1 MSQSGNPGRA
11 GHAAPPR
18 VLVTGAGGFI
28 GHHLVRYLV
37 AAGYRVRGVD
47 LVPPAFEPTRAQEFL
62 RLDLRRADHCAA
74 AVHDVDEVYHLAA
87 NMGGM
92 GFIEFNKA
100 QIAHDNVLMDAS
112 MLEAARRAGVR
123 RFFYSSSACV
133 YPPFRLQRPDAP
145 PLREEDA
152 YPADPVDGYG
162 WEKLYMER
170 LCRHYRDDFGLETRV
185 ARFHSMY
192 GPLGTYDGGREKAP
206 AAICR
211 KVALAP
217 DGGTIDIWGDG
228 EQTRTYCYI
237 DDCVEGIHRLMRS
250 GHHEPINL
258 GSDVLVTINELALLV
273 ARVAGK
279 RLTLRHVEGPE
290 GVRGRGSDNARM
302 RAVLG
307 WEPRV
312 TLEEGMR
319 LTYAWIASQLHSPV
333 MPTTHAG
340 ATHDGRRI
348 SGEPVAHPG
357 G

>member
-1 MSQSGNPGRA
+1 MSYPISFDRPDRVA
-11 GHAAPPR
+11 RPR

-28 GHHLVRYLV
+28 GHHLVNYLV
-37 AAGYRVRGVD
+37 RAGYWVRGVD
-47 LVPPAFEPTRAQEFL
+47 LDRPSFEPTRAQEFL
-62 RLDLRRADHCAA
+62 RLDLRRAADCVI
-74 AVHDVDEVYHLAA
+74 AVDGMEEVYHLAA

-100 QIAHDNVLMDAS
+100 QIAHDNVLMDAD
-112 MLEAARRAGVR
+112 MLEASRQARVK

-133 YPPFRLQRPDAP
+133 YPPFRLQQPDAP

-152 YPADPVDGYG
+152 YPADPVDSYG

-170 LCRHYRDDFGLETRV
+170 LCRHYREDFGLETRV

-211 KVALAP
+211 KVALAD

-237 DDCVEGIHRLMRS
+237 DDGVEGIHRLMRS
-250 GHHEPINL
+250 DHHEPINL
-258 GSDVLVTINELALLV
+258 GSDRLITINELALLV

-279 RLTLRHVEGPE
+279 RVTLRHVNGPE
-290 GVRGRGSDNARM
+290 GVRGRGSDNTRM
-302 RAVLG
+302 REVLQ

-312 TLEEGMR
+312 ALAEGMR
-319 LTYAWIASQLHSPV
+319 LTYEWIASELRVSDALGY
-333 MPTTHAG
+333 AG
-340 ATHDGRRI
+340 RPEIAAVT
-348 SGEPVAHPG
+348 SQAHVHPPR
-357 G
+357 

>member
-1 MSQSGNPGRA
+1 MSHTVLPDRPVRVSRP
-11 GHAAPPR
+11 H

-28 GHHLVRYLV
+28 GHHLVSYLV
-37 AAGYRVRGVD
+37 GAGYRVRGVD
-47 LVPPAFEPTRAQEFL
+47 LELPAFEPTRAHEFL
-62 RLDLRRADHCAA
+62 LLDLRRPDYCAA
-74 AVHDVDEVYHLAA
+74 AVHGMDEVYHLAA

-100 QIAHDNVLMDAS
+100 QIAHDNVLIDAN
-112 MLEAARRAGVR
+112 MLEAARGAGVK

-133 YPPFRLQRPDAP
+133 YPPFRLQQPDAP

-170 LCRHYRDDFGLETRV
+170 LCRHYREDYGLETRV

-211 KVALAP
+211 KVAQAH

-250 GHHEPINL
+250 DHHEPINL

-279 RLTLRHVEGPE
+279 RVTLRHVKGPE

-302 RAVLG
+302 RAVLD

-312 TLEEGMR
+312 PLEEGMR
-319 LTYAWIASQLHSPV
+319 RTYEWIAAQLPAPATA
-333 MPTTHAG
+333 MQQATLRHAG
-340 ATHDGRRI
+340 SIT
-348 SGEPVAHPG
+348 GEPVAHPG
-357 G
+357 H

>member
-1 MSQSGNPGRA
+1 MSHSALPD
-11 GHAAPPR
+11 HAEDVSRPR

-28 GHHLVRYLV
+28 GHHLVNHLV
-37 AAGYRVRGVD
+37 TLGYRVRGVD
-47 LVPPAFEPTRAQEFL
+47 LDRPAWERTRADEFL
-62 RLDLRRADHCAA
+62 RLDLRRASDCAS
-74 AVHDVDEVYHLAA
+74 AVRGIEEVYHLAA

-100 QIAHDNVLMDAS
+100 EIAHDNVLIDAN
-112 MLEAARRAGVR
+112 MLEASRREGVR

-133 YPPFRLQRPDAP
+133 YPPFRLQSPDAP
-145 PLREEDA
+145 PPREEDA

-170 LCRHYRDDFGLETRV
+170 LCRHYREDFGLETRV

-211 KVALAP
+211 KVALAE

-250 GHHEPINL
+250 EHHEPINL
-258 GSDVLVTINELALLV
+258 GSDELITINDLALLT

-279 RLTLRHVEGPE
+279 RVQLRHVPGPQ
-290 GVRGRGSDNARM
+290 GVRGRGSDNTRM
-302 RAVLG
+302 RDVLR

-312 TLEEGMR
+312 SLEEGMR
-319 LTYAWIASQLHSPV
+319 RTYGWIARMARS
-333 MPTTHAG
+333 A
-340 ATHDGRRI
+340 RRSAAI
-348 SGEPVAHPG
+348 SGSTRAPSA
-357 G
+357 

>member
-1 MSQSGNPGRA
+1 MSHSALLDHVEDVSR
-11 GHAAPPR
+11 PR

-28 GHHLVRYLV
+28 GHHLVNHLV
-37 AAGYRVRGVD
+37 TLGYHVRGVD
-47 LVPPAFEPTRAQEFL
+47 LDRPAYERTRAHEFL
-62 RLDLRRADHCAA
+62 RLDLRRATDCAT
-74 AVHDVDEVYHLAA
+74 AVRGIEEVYHLAA

-100 QIAHDNVLMDAS
+100 QIAHDNVLIDAN
-112 MLEAARRAGVR
+112 MLEASRREGVR

-133 YPPFRLQRPDAP
+133 YPPFRLQSPAAP

-170 LCRHYRDDFGLETRV
+170 LCRHYREDFGLETRV

-192 GPLGTYDGGREKAP
+192 GTLGTYDGGREKAP

-211 KVALAP
+211 KVALAE

-250 GHHEPINL
+250 EHHEPINL
-258 GSDVLVTINELALLV
+258 GSDELITINDLALLT

-279 RLTLRHVEGPE
+279 RVQLRHVPGPQ
-290 GVRGRGSDNARM
+290 GVRGRGSDNTRT
-302 RAVLG
+302 RDVLR

-312 TLEEGMR
+312 SLEEGISR
-319 LTYAWIASQLHSPV
+319 TYAWVASELRAAHAASTRAGQR
-333 MPTTHAG
+333 TTGIVTTESSAQP
-340 ATHDGRRI
+340 A
-348 SGEPVAHPG
+348 S
-357 G
+357 

>member
-1 MSQSGNPGRA
+1 MSHRTLPHRPLRA
-11 GHAAPPR
+11 TLPR

-28 GHHLVRYLV
+28 GHHLVSYLV

-47 LVPPAFEPTRAQEFL
+47 LVLPAFEPTRAHEFL
-62 RLDLRRADHCAA
+62 LLDLRRADSCAV
-74 AVHDVDEVYHLAA
+74 AVHGMDEVYHLAA

-100 QIAHDNVLMDAS
+100 QIAHDNVLMDAN
-112 MLEAARRAGVR
+112 MLEAARRADVR

-170 LCRHYRDDFGLETRV
+170 LCRHYHEDFGLETRV

-206 AAICR
+206 AALCR
-211 KVALAP
+211 KVARAG
-217 DGGTIDIWGDG
+217 DGGAIDIWGDG
-228 EQTRTYCYI
+228 EQTRTYCYV

-250 GHHEPINL
+250 DHHDPINL
-258 GSDVLVTINELALLV
+258 GSDRLITINELARLV
-273 ARVAGK
+273 ARIAGK
-279 RLTLRHVEGPE
+279 HLTLRHVAGPE

-302 RAVLG
+302 RAVLD

-312 TLEEGMR
+312 PLEEGMR
-319 LTYAWIASQLHSPV
+319 RTYDWIASQLHAPAV
-333 MPTTHAG
+333 ARQHA
-340 ATHDGRRI
+340 ATLPAASI
-348 SGEPVAHPG
+348 TAEQVAHPG
-357 G
+357 R

>member
-1 MSQSGNPGRA
+1 MSYPVFRA
-11 GHAAPPR
+11 RLDRVARPR

-28 GHHLVRYLV
+28 GHHLVKYLV
-37 AAGYRVRGVD
+37 AAGYSVRGVD
-47 LVPPAFEPTRAQEFL
+47 LEPPAFEPTRAQEFL
-62 RLDLRRADHCAA
+62 RLDLRRAGDCAA
-74 AVHDVDEVYHLAA
+74 AVRGVEEVYHLAA

-100 QIAHDNVLMDAS
+100 QIAHDNVLMDAN
-112 MLEAARRAGVR
+112 MIDAAHHAGVK

-133 YPPFRLQRPDAP
+133 YPPFRLQQPDAP

-170 LCRHYRDDFGLETRV
+170 LCRHYREDFGLETRV

-211 KVALAP
+211 KVALAH
-217 DGGTIDIWGDG
+217 DGGAVDIWSDG

-258 GSDVLVTINELALLV
+258 GSDRLITINDLALLV

-279 RLTLRHVEGPE
+279 RVTLRHVTGPE
-290 GVRGRGSDNARM
+290 GVRGRGSDNTRM
-302 RAVLG
+302 RAVLE
-307 WEPRV
+307 WEPQV
-312 TLEEGMR
+312 PLEAGIR
-319 LTYAWIASQLHSPV
+319 RTYEWIASELGAPAATLRASQPNPGAV
-333 MPTTHAG
+333 MAQPH
-340 ATHDGRRI
+340 
-348 SGEPVAHPG
+348 AHPTR
-357 G
+357 

>member
-1 MSQSGNPGRA
+1 MRPPGNVLSSRRTA
-11 GHAAPPR
+11 GPR

-28 GHHLVRYLV
+28 GHHLANLLV
-37 AAGYRVRGVD
+37 AAGYLVRGVD
-47 LVPPAFEPTRAQEFL
+47 LVLPSFEPTRAYEFL
-62 RLDLRRADHCAA
+62 LLDLRRADDCAT
-74 AVHDVDEVYHLAA
+74 AVHGVDEVYHLAS

-92 GFIEFNKA
+92 GFIEYNKA
-100 QIAHDNVLMDAS
+100 RIAHDNVVMDAN
-112 MLEAARRAGVR
+112 MLEAARCAGVK

-133 YPPFRLQRPDAP
+133 YPPFRLQQPDAP
-145 PLREEDA
+145 PPREEDA

-170 LCRHYRDDFGLETRV
+170 LCRHYREDFRLETRV

-211 KVALAP
+211 KVALAD

-237 DDCVEGIHRLMRS
+237 EDCVEGIHRLMRS
-250 GHHEPINL
+250 DHHEPINL
-258 GSDVLVTINELALLV
+258 GSDVLVSINELALLV

-279 RLTLRHVEGPE
+279 RVALRHVNGPE
-290 GVRGRGSDNARM
+290 GVRGRGSDNTRM

-312 TLEEGMR
+312 PLEEGMR
-319 LTYAWIASQLHSPV
+319 RTYEWIAAKLRLPDAATRHPRA
-333 MPTTHAG
+333 PGTG
-340 ATHDGRRI
+340 ALT
-348 SGEPVAHPG
+348 GEPVAHQG
-357 G
+357 H

>member
-1 MSQSGNPGRA
+1 MRFSGNPMRAGRA
-11 GHAAPPR
+11 SRPR

-28 GHHLVRYLV
+28 GHHLVKYLA
-37 AAGYRVRGVD
+37 AAGYWVRGVD
-47 LVPPAFEPTRAQEFL
+47 LERPSFEPTHAQEFL
-62 RLDLRRADHCAA
+62 RLDMRRSADCST
-74 AVHDVDEVYHLAA
+74 AVRGMEEVYHLAA

-133 YPPFRLQRPDAP
+133 YPPFRLQQPDAP

-170 LCRHYRDDFGLETRV
+170 LCRHYREDFGLETRV

-211 KVALAP
+211 KVALAE

-250 GHHEPINL
+250 DHQEPINL
-258 GSDVLVTINELALLV
+258 GSDRLITINDLARLV
-273 ARVAGK
+273 ARVAG
-279 RLTLRHVEGPE
+279 RRVTLRHVTGPE
-290 GVRGRGSDNARM
+290 GVRGRGSDNTRM
-302 RAVLG
+302 RAVLQ

-319 LTYAWIASQLHSPV
+319 RTYAWIAAELRVPDAPRRAGQRIIDGGA
-333 MPTTHAG
+333 TQAHAG
-340 ATHDGRRI
+340 TTR
-348 SGEPVAHPG
+348 
-357 G
+357 

>member
-1 MSQSGNPGRA
+1 MSRSDLLDRPGHVSR
-11 GHAAPPR
+11 PR

-28 GHHLVRYLV
+28 GHHLVNHLV
-37 AAGYRVRGVD
+37 ALGYHVRGVD
-47 LVPPAFEPTRAQEFL
+47 LEHPAWERTRAHEFL
-62 RLDLRRADHCAA
+62 RLDLRRAADCAS
-74 AVHDVDEVYHLAA
+74 AVRGMEEVYHLAA

-100 QIAHDNVLMDAS
+100 RIAHDNVLIDANV
-112 MLEAARRAGVR
+112 LEASRSAGVK

-133 YPPFRLQRPDAP
+133 YPPFRLQAPDAP

-170 LCRHYRDDFGLETRV
+170 LSRHYREDYGLETRV

-192 GPLGTYDGGREKAP
+192 GPFDTYDGGREKAP

-211 KVALAP
+211 KVALAE

-250 GHHEPINL
+250 EHHDPINL
-258 GSDVLVTINELALLV
+258 GSDELITINDLALLT

-279 RLTLRHVEGPE
+279 RLQLRHVSGPQ
-290 GVRGRGSDNARM
+290 GVRGRGSDNTRM
-302 RAVLG
+302 REVLQ

-312 TLEEGMR
+312 SLEEGMR
-319 LTYAWIASQLHSPV
+319 RTYAWIASELRATRDAAPRAGQRS
-333 MPTTHAG
+333 AG
-340 ATHDGRRI
+340 ALTSGSSAQPTH
-348 SGEPVAHPG
+348 
-357 G
+357 

>member
-1 MSQSGNPGRA
+1 MSHANDLAFPGISAR
-11 GHAAPPR
+11 PR

-28 GHHLVRYLV
+28 GHHLVNYLV

-47 LVPPAFEPTRAQEFL
+47 LVLPAFASTRAHEFL
-62 RLDLRRADHCAA
+62 LLDLRRADYCAA
-74 AVHDVDEVYHLAA
+74 AVHGMDEVYHLAA

-100 QIAHDNVLMDAS
+100 QIAHDNVLMDAN
-112 MLEAARRAGVR
+112 MLEAARHAGVK
-123 RFFYSSSACV
+123 RFFYASSACV
-133 YPPFRLQRPDAP
+133 YPPSRLQHPDAP

-170 LCRHYRDDFGLETRV
+170 LCRHYREDFGLETRV

-211 KVALAP
+211 KAALAD

-250 GHHEPINL
+250 GHHEPVNL

-279 RLTLRHVEGPE
+279 RVTLRHVNGPE

-312 TLEEGMR
+312 PLEEGMR
-319 LTYAWIASQLHSPV
+319 RTYGWIAAQLQAPAAAV
-333 MPTTHAG
+333 RHAIAPNVG
-340 ATHDGRRI
+340 SIT
-348 SGEPVAHPG
+348 GEPVAHPG
-357 G
+357 H